1 MTTAQNTTPKL
12 AVKRKAPRQWKKRED
27 CQIAL
32 FDKTLALL
40 LEREESI
47 LGNIL
52 EECGH
57 LVRLADEQATEVAD
71 MLDQVD

>member
-1 MTTAQNTTPKL
+1 MLVDSGA
-12 AVKRKAPRQWKKRED
+12 
-27 CQIAL
+27 IANID
-32 FDKTLALL
+32 DKTLALL

-57 LVRLADEQATEVAD
+57 LVRLADEQAMEVAD